1 MLIVRD
7 LAAGYQRGSRVL
19 DGVTLR
25 IERGEV
31 VALMGRNGMGKTT
44 LMKAIA
50 GHLLDAAGSIILNG
64 MEILGLAPHR
74 IANFGV
80 GYVPQGRDIFS
91 DFTTEENLLM
101 GVVGKKQ
108 LPNRVPDWVYEIF
121 PVLAERRRQFAGTLS
136 GGQQQQLAIARAL
149 VGEPI
154 LLLLD
159 EPSEGI
165 QPSIVQ
171 EIARTIR
178 KIAGQR
184 NLTILVVE
192 QNLEFVLSTASR
204 CLFMENG
211 RIAEEA
217 PVELVRSGSSLVQ
230 KYLSV

>member
-1 MLIVRD
+1 VLIVRD

-159 EPSEGI
+159 EASEGI

-171 EIARTIR
+171 DIARTIR

-217 PVELVRSGSSLVQ
+217 PVELIRSGSSLVQ

>member
-1 MLIVRD
+1 VLIVRD

-50 GHLLDAAGSIILNG
+50 GHLLDAAGSIIFNG
-64 MEILGLAPHR
+64 MEILGLAPHQ

-91 DFTTEENLLM
+91 GFTTEENLLM

-184 NLTILVVE
+184 KLTILLVE

-211 RIAEEA
+211 RITEEA

>member
-50 GHLLDAAGSIILNG
+50 GHLLDATGSIIFNG
-64 MEILGLAPHR
+64 VEILGLAPHQ

-136 GGQQQQLAIARAL
+136 GGQQQQLAIVRAL

-184 NLTILVVE
+184 NLTILIVE

-217 PVELVRSGSSLVQ
+217 PVELLRSGSSLVQ

>member
-50 GHLLDAAGSIILNG
+50 GHLLDATGLIIFNG
-64 MEILGLAPHR
+64 VEILGLAPHQ

-108 LPNRVPDWVYEIF
+108 LPNRVPDWVYDLF

-136 GGQQQQLAIARAL
+136 GGQQQQLAIVRAL

-217 PVELVRSGSSLVQ
+217 PVELLRSGSSLVQ

>member
-50 GHLLDAAGSIILNG
+50 GHLLDATGSIIFNG
-64 MEILGLAPHR
+64 VEILGLAPHQ

-136 GGQQQQLAIARAL
+136 GGQQQQLAIVRAL

-217 PVELVRSGSSLVQ
+217 PVELVRSGSSLIQ

>member
-1 MLIVRD
+1 VLIVRD

-31 VALMGRNGMGKTT
+31 VGLMGRNGMGKTT
-44 LMKAIA
+44 LMKVIA
-50 GHLLDAAGSIILNG
+50 GHLLDAAGSIIFNG
-64 MEILGLAPHR
+64 VEILGLAPHQ

-101 GVVGKKQ
+101 GVIGKKQ

-121 PVLAERRRQFAGTLS
+121 PVLAERRRQLAGTLS
-136 GGQQQQLAIARAL
+136 GGQQQQLAIVRAL

-217 PVELVRSGSSLVQ
+217 PVELLRSGSSLVQ

>member
-50 GHLLDAAGSIILNG
+50 GHLLDATGSITFND
-64 MEILGLAPHR
+64 MEILGLAPHQ

-136 GGQQQQLAIARAL
+136 GGQQQQLAIVRAL

-217 PVELVRSGSSLVQ
+217 PVELVRSGSSLIQ

>member
-1 MLIVRD
+1 VLIVRD

-50 GHLLDAAGSIILNG
+50 GHLLDATGSIIFNG
-64 MEILGLAPHR
+64 VEILGLAPHQ

-108 LPNRVPDWVYEIF
+108 LRNRVPDWVYDLF

-136 GGQQQQLAIARAL
+136 GGQQQQLAIVRAL

-217 PVELVRSGSSLVQ
+217 PVELLRSGSSLVQ

>member
-1 MLIVRD
+1 VLIVRD

-50 GHLLDAAGSIILNG
+50 GQLLDATGSIIFNG
-64 MEILGLAPHR
+64 VEILGLAPHQ

-136 GGQQQQLAIARAL
+136 GGQQQQLAIVRAL

-184 NLTILVVE
+184 NLTILIVE

-217 PVELVRSGSSLVQ
+217 PVELLRPGSSLVQ

>member
-50 GHLLDAAGSIILNG
+50 GHLLDATGSIIFNG
-64 MEILGLAPHR
+64 VEILGLAPHQ

-136 GGQQQQLAIARAL
+136 GGQQQQLAIVRAL

-184 NLTILVVE
+184 NLTILIVE

-217 PVELVRSGSSLVQ
+217 PVELVRSGSSLIQ

>member
-50 GHLLDAAGSIILNG
+50 GHLLDATGLIIFNG
-64 MEILGLAPHR
+64 VEILGLAPHQ

-136 GGQQQQLAIARAL
+136 GGQQQQLAIVRAL

-171 EIARTIR
+171 EIARTMR

-184 NLTILVVE
+184 NLTILIVE
-192 QNLEFVLSTASR
+192 QNLEFVISTASR

-217 PVELVRSGSSLVQ
+217 PVELVRSGSSLIQ

>member
-7 LAAGYQRGSRVL
+7 LTAGYQRGSRVL

-50 GHLLDAAGSIILNG
+50 GHLLDAAGSIIFNG
-64 MEILGLAPHR
+64 MEILGLPPHQ

-121 PVLAERRRQFAGTLS
+121 PVLAERRPQFAGTLS

-171 EIARTIR
+171 EIARAIR

-184 NLTILVVE
+184 DLTILVVE

-217 PVELVRSGSSLVQ
+217 PVDLVRSGSSLVQ

>member
-1 MLIVRD
+1 VLIVRD

-50 GHLLDAAGSIILNG
+50 GHLLDAAGSIIFNG
-64 MEILGLAPHR
+64 MEILGLAPHQ

-108 LPNRVPDWVYEIF
+108 LPNRVPDWAYEIF

-184 NLTILVVE
+184 KLTILLVE

-211 RIAEEA
+211 RISEEA

>member
-50 GHLLDAAGSIILNG
+50 GHLLDATGSIIFNG
-64 MEILGLAPHR
+64 VEILGLAPHQ

-136 GGQQQQLAIARAL
+136 GGQQQQLAIVRAL

>member
-1 MLIVRD
+1 VLIVRD

-165 QPSIVQ
+165 QPSIVR
-171 EIARTIR
+171 EIARTIC

>member
-1 MLIVRD
+1 VLIVRD

-50 GHLLDAAGSIILNG
+50 GHLLDAAGSLIFNG

-165 QPSIVQ
+165 QPSIVR
-171 EIARTIR
+171 EIARTIC

>member
-1 MLIVRD
+1 VLIVRD

-64 MEILGLAPHR
+64 MEILGRAPHW

-108 LPNRVPDWVYEIF
+108 LPNRIPDWVYEIF

-159 EPSEGI
+159 EPSEGV

-217 PVELVRSGSSLVQ
+217 PVEHVRSGSSLVQ

>member
-1 MLIVRD
+1 VLIVRD

-50 GHLLDAAGSIILNG
+50 GHLLDATGSIIFNG
-64 MEILGLAPHR
+64 VEILGLAPHQ

-136 GGQQQQLAIARAL
+136 GGQQQQLAIVRAL

-217 PVELVRSGSSLVQ
+217 PVELVRSGSSLIQ

>member
-50 GHLLDAAGSIILNG
+50 GHLLDATGSIIFNG
-64 MEILGLAPHR
+64 VEILGLAPHQ

-136 GGQQQQLAIARAL
+136 GGQQQQLAIVRAL

-217 PVELVRSGSSLVQ
+217 PVELLRSGSSLVQ

>member
-50 GHLLDAAGSIILNG
+50 GHLLDATGSIIFNG
-64 MEILGLAPHR
+64 VEILGLAPHQ

-108 LPNRVPDWVYEIF
+108 LPNRVPDWVYDLF

-136 GGQQQQLAIARAL
+136 GGQQQQLAIVRAL

-184 NLTILVVE
+184 NLTILIVE

-217 PVELVRSGSSLVQ
+217 PVELVRSGSSLIQ

>member
-1 MLIVRD
+1 VLIVRD

-50 GHLLDAAGSIILNG
+50 GHLLDATGLIIFNG
-64 MEILGLAPHR
+64 VEILGLAPHQ

-136 GGQQQQLAIARAL
+136 GGQQQQLAIVRAL

-184 NLTILVVE
+184 NLTILIVE

-217 PVELVRSGSSLVQ
+217 PVELVRSGSSLIQ

>member
-50 GHLLDAAGSIILNG
+50 GHLLDATGLIIFNG
-64 MEILGLAPHR
+64 VEILGLAPHQ

-136 GGQQQQLAIARAL
+136 GGQQQQLAIVRAL

-217 PVELVRSGSSLVQ
+217 PVELLRSGSSLVQ

>member
-31 VALMGRNGMGKTT
+31 LALMGRNGMGKTT

-50 GHLLDAAGSIILNG
+50 GHLLDATGSIIFNG
-64 MEILGLAPHR
+64 VEILGLAPHQ

-108 LPNRVPDWVYEIF
+108 LPNRVPDWVYDLF

-136 GGQQQQLAIARAL
+136 GGQQQQLAIVRAL
-149 VGEPI
+149 VGEPV

-165 QPSIVQ
+165 QPSMVQ

-217 PVELVRSGSSLVQ
+217 PVELLRSGSSLVQ

>member
-50 GHLLDAAGSIILNG
+50 GHLLDATGLIIFNG
-64 MEILGLAPHR
+64 VEILGLAPHQ

-136 GGQQQQLAIARAL
+136 GGQQQQLAIVRAL

-217 PVELVRSGSSLVQ
+217 PVELVRSGSSLIQ

>member
-1 MLIVRD
+1 VLIVRD

-44 LMKAIA
+44 LIKAIA
-50 GHLLDAAGSIILNG
+50 GHLLDAAGSIIFNG

-74 IANFGV
+74 IANSGV

>member
-1 MLIVRD
+1 VLIVRD

-44 LMKAIA
+44 LIKAIA
-50 GHLLDAAGSIILNG
+50 GHLLDAAGSIIFNG
-64 MEILGLAPHR
+64 VEILGLAPHR
-74 IANFGV
+74 IANSGV